1 MKWKYNVI
9 FLFMLFSLALPEKLN
24 AQYCLDF
31 KYDKSGNRTEV
42 YAHNC
47 GFEYK
52 ELSREMGDEEISVEI
67 ESEGLLVYPNPNDG
81 CFVVCL
87 ENDDIDSPAQSLHRM
102 YVHRGHALVEF
113 FVKAASLYL
122 QFHLCP
128 FLFQHGSTVYSYRAL
143 PTSGRSLSDSVL
155 YR

>member
-87 ENDDIDSPAQSLHRM
+87 ENDDIENASYQIFSTTGMLVQNGKCSMNHKINITDNPAGVYLLRIIKGDSEYSC
-102 YVHRGHALVEF
+102 VV
-113 FVKAASLYL
+113 VKL
-122 QFHLCP
+122 
-128 FLFQHGSTVYSYRAL
+128 
-143 PTSGRSLSDSVL
+143 
-155 YR
+155 